1 MSLSFILR
9 ISPDNHNI
17 TWREMS
23 DTESVKGESS
33 EDKMEEIDDDFEKV
47 LNGEE
52 KDIIV
57 KNALPRKSAGP

>member
-1 MSLSFILR
+1 
-9 ISPDNHNI
+9 
-17 TWREMS
+17 MS
-23 DTESVKGESS
+23 DTDSVKGESS
-33 EDKMEEIDDDFEKV
+33 EDKIKEIDDDLKKV

>member
-1 MSLSFILR
+1 
-9 ISPDNHNI
+9 
-17 TWREMS
+17 MS
-23 DTESVKGESS
+23 DTDSVKGESS
-33 EDKMEEIDDDFEKV
+33 EDKMEEIDDDVEKV